1 MSVADILP
9 RYLEEENAPF
19 FSTTSAFEALQATDP
34 EIYDLTVTETRR
46 QSDII
51 RLIPSENYTSAA
63 VMQAMATVFCN
74 KYSEGYPG
82 KRYYEGNEIVDA
94 VENLARDRAKAL
106 FGADHAN
113 VQPYSGSP
121 ANLATYFALMKPGEK
136 VMGMHLQS
144 GGHLTHGYALNFS
157 GVYYQSVAYGYQ
169 TGPDGNATVT
179 GNEPGNRDARL

>member
-1 MSVADILP
+1 MSVI
-9 RYLEEENAPF
+9 EEIPLGLKSFGEPPYV
-19 FSTTSAFEALQATDP
+19 SAASNFDKLAEVDP
-34 EIYDLTVTETRR
+34 EVYELTVQETKR

-51 RLIPSENYTSAA
+51 RLIPSENYTTAA

-82 KRYYEGNEIVDA
+82 KRYYEGNELVDEI
-94 VENLARDRAKAL
+94 ENLARDRAKKL

-136 VMGMHLQS
+136 
-144 GGHLTHGYALNFS
+144 AANFS
-157 GVYYQSVAYGYQ
+157 ANPVSL
-169 TGPDGNATVT
+169 
-179 GNEPGNRDARL
+179 RL